1 MLAKA
6 NIHIDMI
13 VQNTNRA
20 NVNDI
25 SFTVNADDLQ
35 DAVTVAQQFAFAEAQ
50 KVEFDKGVEAV
61 YHRNGHCRKPR
72 YRQPALRNAVQERR
86 QYPDHLDVRN
96 QDVDAHRQ
104 GSRAGRAMVKVHE
117 AFELDR

>member
-1 MLAKA
+1 
-6 NIHIDMI
+6 MI

-35 DAVTVAQQFAFAEAQ
+35 DAVTVAQQFAFEVEAQ
-50 KVEFDKGVEAV
+50 KVEFDKGVAKLSIIGTGIVGNPDIASRFFETLYKNGVNIRTISTSEIKMSTLIDKEAA
-61 YHRNGHCRKPR
+61 R
-72 YRQPALRNAVQERR
+72 
-86 QYPDHLDVRN
+86 D
-96 QDVDAHRQ
+96 
-104 GSRAGRAMVKVHE
+104 AMVKVHE